1 MIPELLEQF
10 KHLKNQKELAKTYSN
25 LIKKIDIFNYS
36 NYQIFEFC
44 NIFGITLDFFD
55 KFEFYALKNSQFS
68 ELLIKYAVQE
78 NLIKPSLENF
88 NIIVQS
94 KHNFDTSYKD
104 FLNDMLRL
112 TRDISDSHNNKNPKP
127 SIWMQYLK
135 QSSLVNNNTK
145 DIIAK
150 STRVFRDLGNNRSL
164 GRWVYND
171 QPLPTGS

>member
-1 MIPELLEQF
+1 
-10 KHLKNQKELAKTYSN
+10 
-25 LIKKIDIFNYS
+25 
-36 NYQIFEFC
+36 
-44 NIFGITLDFFD
+44 
-55 KFEFYALKNSQFS
+55 
-68 ELLIKYAVQE
+68 
-78 NLIKPSLENF
+78 
-88 NIIVQS
+88 
-94 KHNFDTSYKD
+94 
-104 FLNDMLRL
+104 MLRL